1 MGSFGEW
8 MITDVPFL
16 TYMFWAY
23 MHPKACLV
31 LGGMV
36 PTGISC
42 FLMVHPKACLDIGF
56 HIQGGIF
63 SLILLLLQRI
73 SFLKSGR

>member
-1 MGSFGEW
+1 MFCKYLF
-8 MITDVPFL
+8 DDL
-16 TYMFWAY
+16 YMF
-23 MHPKACLV
+23 L
-31 LGGMV
+31 

-42 FLMVHPKACLDIGF
+42 FLMVHSKACLDIGF

>member
-1 MGSFGEW
+1 MFCKYLF
-8 MITDVPFL
+8 DVL
-16 TYMFWAY
+16 YMF
-23 MHPKACLV
+23 L
-31 LGGMV
+31 

-42 FLMVHPKACLDIGF
+42 FLMVHSKACLDIGF

-73 SFLKSGR
+73 SFFKSGR

>member
-1 MGSFGEW
+1 MFCKYLF
-8 MITDVPFL
+8 DAL
-16 TYMFWAY
+16 YMF
-23 MHPKACLV
+23 L
-31 LGGMV
+31 

-42 FLMVHPKACLDIGF
+42 FLMVHSKACLDIGF

-73 SFLKSGR
+73 SF

>member
-1 MGSFGEW
+1 M
-8 MITDVPFL
+8 
-16 TYMFWAY
+16 
-23 MHPKACLV
+23 
-31 LGGMV
+31 

-73 SFLKSGR
+73 SFLKSVW

>member
-1 MGSFGEW
+1 MFCKYLFDALS
-8 MITDVPFL
+8 MFL
-16 TYMFWAY
+16 
-23 MHPKACLV
+23 
-31 LGGMV
+31 

-42 FLMVHPKACLDIGF
+42 FLMVHSKACLDIGF

-63 SLILLLLQRI
+63 SLILLLLQSI

>member
-1 MGSFGEW
+1 MFCKYFF
-8 MITDVPFL
+8 DAL
-16 TYMFWAY
+16 YMF
-23 MHPKACLV
+23 L
-31 LGGMV
+31 

-42 FLMVHPKACLDIGF
+42 FLMVHSKACLDIGF

>member
-1 MGSFGEW
+1 MFCKYLF
-8 MITDVPFL
+8 DAL
-16 TYMFWAY
+16 YMF
-23 MHPKACLV
+23 L
-31 LGGMV
+31 

-42 FLMVHPKACLDIGF
+42 LLMVHSKACLDIGF

>member
-1 MGSFGEW
+1 MFCKYLF
-8 MITDVPFL
+8 DALYKFL
-16 TYMFWAY
+16 
-23 MHPKACLV
+23 
-31 LGGMV
+31 

-42 FLMVHPKACLDIGF
+42 FLMVHSKACLDIGF

>member
-1 MGSFGEW
+1 MFCKYLF
-8 MITDVPFL
+8 DAL
-16 TYMFWAY
+16 YMFLPA
-23 MHPKACLV
+23 
-31 LGGMV
+31 
-36 PTGISC
+36 GISC
-42 FLMVHPKACLDIGF
+42 FLMVHSKACLDIGF

>member
-1 MGSFGEW
+1 MAYFVHCR
-8 MITDVPFL
+8 MIESSI
-16 TYMFWAY
+16 
-23 MHPKACLV
+23 
-31 LGGMV
+31 
-36 PTGISC
+36 GISC
-42 FLMVHPKACLDIGF
+42 FLMVHPKACLDICF

>member
-1 MGSFGEW
+1 MFCKYLFDALY
-8 MITDVPFL
+8 IFL
-16 TYMFWAY
+16 
-23 MHPKACLV
+23 PI
-31 LGGMV
+31 GM
-36 PTGISC
+36 SC
-42 FLMVHPKACLDIGF
+42 FLMVHSKACLDIGF